1 MVSSRKVKDCE
12 KDEMLFIVQI
22 CLNKKNEL
30 DQIFPR
36 KLRTD
41 NWLFIEWKIIWE
53 MNQMQI
59 DKLSDIKYR

>member
-22 CLNKKNEL
+22 CLNKKNKF

-36 KLRTD
+36 E
-41 NWLFIEWKIIWE
+41 FP
-53 MNQMQI
+53 
-59 DKLSDIKYR
+59 IKNFAGSQGI

>member
-36 KLRTD
+36 KLLTIHKWYFRSQND
-41 NWLFIEWKIIWE
+41 LRNEP
-53 MNQMQI
+53 NA
-59 DKLSDIKYR
+59 DR

>member
-36 KLRTD
+36 KLRTMITD
-41 NWLFIEWKIIWE
+41 YLLNEK
-53 MNQMQI
+53 
-59 DKLSDIKYR
+59 